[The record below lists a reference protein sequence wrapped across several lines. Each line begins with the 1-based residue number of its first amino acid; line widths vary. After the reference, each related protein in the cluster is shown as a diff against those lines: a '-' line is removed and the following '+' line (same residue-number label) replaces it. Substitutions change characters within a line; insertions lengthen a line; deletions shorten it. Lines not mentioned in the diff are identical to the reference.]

1 MIYGSLDSSHQDASN
16 GSKFMPL
23 MLIVNELFVLYYFD
37 SFVNNSS
44 SIDPRDIILLS
55 LDAS

>member
-16 GSKFMPL
+16 GSKFISLGSMDD
-23 MLIVNELFVLYYFD
+23 ELFTK
-37 SFVNNSS
+37 SHNIKSTNNSLT
-44 SIDPRDIILLS
+44 INIRGMNLLP